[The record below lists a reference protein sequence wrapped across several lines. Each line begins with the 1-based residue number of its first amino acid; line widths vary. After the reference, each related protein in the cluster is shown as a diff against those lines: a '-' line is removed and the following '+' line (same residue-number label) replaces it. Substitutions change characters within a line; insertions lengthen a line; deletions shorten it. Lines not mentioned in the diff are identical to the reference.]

1 MNSLNIPDSKLPRLI
16 IIGGGFGGLKLLRKL
31 VRHHRFQ
38 IILIDKRNYHTFQP
52 LLYQV
57 ASAGLDVSAIAY
69 PLRKT
74 VREKTPDA
82 FFRMGE
88 AKYIDTELK
97 TVFLDI
103 GQIDYDYLV
112 LATGTKTNFF
122 GNKEIERKA
131 MRMKSVPQAVNIRSL
146 VLENLEEATI
156 TKDPKKRQALLNFVI
171 AGGGPTGVELSGAI
185 AELRKNVVPRDY
197 IDIDPKEIQIQLIE
211 GQDRL
216 LASMS
221 EKASKNAKKALEKL
235 GVQLHLN
242 TRVESYDGK
251 NIRTANGKEIEA
263 ETFVWSAGVT
273 GAPVLGLKEQVL
285 VEKANRYK
293 VNAHNR
299 VEGYPNIFAIG
310 DIALMQNEKFPKG
323 HPMVAQPA
331 IQQGKHLAKNLL
343 RLLDGKELKP
353 FKYVDKGSLATI
365 GRNKAVADLKVGH
378 FSGFIAWILW
388 MAVHLWFLVGFKN
401 RVGTFLSWT
410 YRYIN
415 YDRSNR
421 LIVRPF
427 KEHPERLEDEE

>member
-1 MNSLNIPDSKLPRLI
+1 MNSLNIPDSKLPRLV
-16 IIGGGFGGLKLLRKL
+16 IIGGGFGGLKLLRTI

-38 IILIDKRNYHTFQP
+38 IVIIDKRNYHTFQP

-57 ASAGLDVSAIAY
+57 ASAGLDVSAISY

-74 VREKTPDA
+74 VRKNTPDA
-82 FFRMGE
+82 YFRLGE
-88 AKYIDTELK
+88 AKYIDTELQ
-97 TVFLDI
+97 TVFLDR

-122 GNKEIERKA
+122 GNKEIEQKA

-156 TKDPKKRQALLNFVI
+156 TKDPKKRKALLNFVI
-171 AGGGPTGVELSGAI
+171 AGGGPTGVELSGAL

-197 IDIDPKEIQIQLIE
+197 IDISPDEIEIQLIE

-216 LASMS
+216 LAAMS
-221 EKASKNAKKALEKL
+221 KKASKNAKKSLEKL
-235 GVQLHLN
+235 GVKLHLG
-242 TRVESYDGK
+242 TLVESYDGETIK
-251 NIRTANGKEIEA
+251 TSEGQEIQA

-273 GAPVLGLKEQVL
+273 GAPVLGLDGNSI
-285 VEKANRYK
+285 VERANRYVVDPYNK
-293 VNAHNR
+293 
-299 VEGYPNIFAIG
+299 VEGYDNIFAVG
-310 DIALMQNEKFPKG
+310 DIALMQNERYPKG

-343 RLLDGKELKP
+343 RLVDGKELKP

-365 GRNKAVADLKVGH
+365 GRNKAVADLKIGH
-378 FSGFIAWILW
+378 FSGFFAWIIW
-388 MAVHLWFLVGFKN
+388 MVVHLWFLIGFKN
-401 RVGTFLSWT
+401 RVGTFLSWS

-421 LIVRPF
+421 LIIRPF
-427 KEHPERLEDEE
+427 KKHPEKLEDEE

>member
-31 VRHHRFQ
+31 VKHHRFQ

-74 VREKTPDA
+74 VRGRTPDA

-103 GQIDYDYLV
+103 GQINYDYLV

-185 AELRKNVVPRDY
+185 AELRKNVVPKDY

-221 EKASKNAKKALEKL
+221 EKASENAKKALEKL

-242 TRVESYDGK
+242 TRVDSYDGK
-251 NIRTANGKEIEA
+251 HIRTANGKEIEA

-273 GAPVLGLKEQVL
+273 GAPVLGLSEQAL
-285 VEKANRYK
+285 VERANRYK
-293 VNAHNR
+293 VNDHNR
-299 VEGYPNIFAIG
+299 VEGYEHIYAIG
-310 DIALMQNEKFPKG
+310 DIALMQNEKYPKG

-331 IQQGKHLAKNLL
+331 IQQGKHLAKNFL